1 MNSTEQTTRW
11 LSPTEAKLHMPP
23 KAWALIS
30 HNNSLTKKL
39 KDITNSEMEFHF
51 LNADW
56 GQAYPDEAKKI
67 GLSAT
72 EATWIRHIE
81 MRYQN
86 TLWTIGRVLIPKTSL
101 QAGDLDFTNLGAQS
115 IGDVLFQDTNLKRSA
130 FEFLQ
135 LPDGH
140 PYLEHFKIAHDNTNA
155 DIWARRS
162 VIYFH
167 QKPLLIVEL
176 FLPAA
181 LNPNN
186 YDK

>member
-11 LSPTEAKLHMPP
+11 LSPTEAEPLMPP

-39 KDITNSEMEFHF
+39 KDITNGEMEFHF
-51 LNADW
+51 LDADW
-56 GQAYPDEAKKI
+56 GRAYPDEAEKLD
-67 GLSAT
+67 LSTT
-72 EATWIRHIE
+72 ESTWIRHIE
-81 MRYQN
+81 MRHQN

-101 QAGDLDFTNLGAQS
+101 QAGDLDLKNLGAQS
-115 IGDVLFQDTNLKRSA
+115 IGNVLFQDTDLKRSA

-135 LPDGH
+135 LSGDH
-140 PYLEHFKIAHDNTNA
+140 FYLGHFKTTHINA
-155 DIWARRS
+155 NIDIWARRS

-181 LNPNN
+181 L
-186 YDK
+186 K